1 MSAQHAKKT
10 VKKSG
15 RTLLVTVAESS
26 LPLEHTTTLIGLV
39 NKVVTKTGK
48 SMFLMF
54 DTIENAVSG
63 FRKLRTLGTDY
74 RVKFSYYRVFFKLSG
89 LTDTTDY
96 NTIKTQLSDAVEAES
111 NSSVLY
117 CKFYMKDNKYMG
129 CGDLTLDSMEGMNK
143 LVALKEGL
151 TFDSHIGNFYRFNN
165 TKTANMIEVD

>member
-1 MSAQHAKKT
+1 MAAQNAKKT

-26 LPLEHTTTLIGLV
+26 LPLEHTNNLTGLV

-63 FRKLRTLGTDY
+63 FRKLRSLGTDY

-96 NTIKTQLSDAVEAES
+96 NTIKSQLTDAVEAES

-117 CKFYMKDNKYMG
+117 CKFYKKDNKYMG

-151 TFDSHIGNFYRFNN
+151 TVDSHVGNFYRFNN
-165 TKTANMIEVD
+165 TKSTHEQDAE

>member
-26 LPLEHTTTLIGLV
+26 LPLEHTNSLTGLV

-63 FRKLRTLGTDY
+63 FRKLRSLGTDY

-96 NTIKTQLSDAVEAES
+96 NTIKSQLTDAVEDACG
-111 NSSVLY
+111 SSVLY
-117 CKFYMKDNKYMG
+117 CKFYKKDNKYMG

-143 LVALKEGL
+143 LVGLTEGL
-151 TFDSHIGNFYRFNN
+151 TVDSHVGNFYRFNN
-165 TKTANMIEVD
+165 TKSTQGQDTD

>member
-1 MSAQHAKKT
+1 MSAHHAKKT

-15 RTLLVTVAESS
+15 RTLLVTVSEGKLPQEEASS
-26 LPLEHTTTLIGLV
+26 LTGLV
-39 NKVVTKTGK
+39 NKVITKTGK

-63 FRKLRTLGTDY
+63 FRFLETLGNDF

-96 NTIKTQLSDAVEAES
+96 NTIKTQLTNAVEAES

-117 CKFYMKDNKYMG
+117 CKFYKKDDKYMG

-143 LVALKEGL
+143 LIYLKEGL
-151 TFDSHIGNFYRFNN
+151 VFDTYVGNFYRFNN
-165 TKTANMIEVD
+165 TKSPSLMEVD

>member
-1 MSAQHAKKT
+1 MSAQNAKKT

-26 LPLEHTTTLIGLV
+26 LPLEHTNSLTGLV

-48 SMFLMF
+48 SMFLIF
-54 DTIENAVSG
+54 DTIENAISG
-63 FRKLRTLGTDY
+63 FRKLRILGTDY
-74 RVKFSYYRVFFKLSG
+74 RVKFSYYRVFFKLSN

-151 TFDSHIGNFYRFNN
+151 TFDSHVGNFYRFNN
-165 TKTANMIEVD
+165 TKTQNMIEVD

>member
-26 LPLEHTTTLIGLV
+26 LPLEHTTTLTGLV

-63 FRKLRTLGTDY
+63 FRKLRTLGI
-74 RVKFSYYRVFFKLSG
+74 RQLQSW
-89 LTDTTDY
+89 
-96 NTIKTQLSDAVEAES
+96 IQLST
-111 NSSVLY
+111 
-117 CKFYMKDNKYMG
+117 
-129 CGDLTLDSMEGMNK
+129 DLHLLD
-143 LVALKEGL
+143 
-151 TFDSHIGNFYRFNN
+151 
-165 TKTANMIEVD
+165 

>member
-1 MSAQHAKKT
+1 MAAQNAKKT

-26 LPLEHTTTLIGLV
+26 LPVEHTNSLTGLV

-96 NTIKTQLSDAVEAES
+96 NTIKTTLTDVVEAECG
-111 NSSVLY
+111 SSVLY
-117 CKFYMKDNKYMG
+117 CKFYKKDNKYMG

-151 TFDSHIGNFYRFNN
+151 AFDSHVGNFYRFNN
-165 TKTANMIEVD
+165 TKNTQEQEVD

>member
-1 MSAQHAKKT
+1 MSAQNAKKT

-15 RTLLVTVAESS
+15 RTLLVTVSECK
-26 LPLEHTTTLIGLV
+26 LPQDEASKLLGLV

-63 FRKLRTLGTDY
+63 FRFLRTLGNDF

-89 LTDTTDY
+89 LTDITDY
-96 NTIKTQLSDAVEAES
+96 NTIKSQLSDAVEAES

-151 TFDSHIGNFYRFNN
+151 TFDSHVGNFYRFNN
-165 TKTANMIEVD
+165 TKTPNIVEVD